1 VTGRRHLVR
10 AEGVEGVELDD
21 EVLLWTGTELHLLS
35 GGAAPVWRAT
45 DGVSTLD
52 EITTATAHSAGVD
65 RAVVEPETVDVVDR
79 LLRAGLVEERAG
91 SPGPRWTV
99 PPGVGW
105 VRDGDVVVVSR
116 HGSGARDALSPTAA
130 RIFEL
135 AWSGLGLGDLVDT
148 MGAEF
153 PDAPPHLEDDVTA
166 LLAQLEAG
174 GYLRRTGTP

>member
-79 LLRAGLVEERAG
+79 LLRAGLVEEHAG

-148 MGAEF
+148 TGA
-153 PDAPPHLEDDVTA
+153 
-166 LLAQLEAG
+166 
-174 GYLRRTGTP
+174 